1 MEYNIGDRI
10 VDDKRDLTIIGKK
23 KQGGVVLY
31 KYRCNVCGYECQ
43 DGYLAGK
50 PMKGRWR
57 TAHEIYVEHKCCA
70 CCSSNIIVSGINS
83 IADTN
88 PELSKYFMNGDER
101 KYSIKSHQYVNMVCP
116 NCMHVKENQKIIWL
130 TNPGFS
136 CPVCSSSIS
145 IGERIVYV
153 LLDSLDIEFKK
164 EFSFIIDTNKRY
176 DFYLPQYNTII
187 EVHGKQHYK
196 ETGVLWG
203 SLDSIQKND
212 EYKKDIAIRQGIDN
226 YIIIDAS
233 LSDFEYIKQSILN
246 SDIRKIID
254 FCKVNWKNIE
264 ECVYSNSEIKDACE
278 YWENNTKVTIF
289 DMQNKFHRSDATIYK
304 WLNIGCKM
312 GWCHKREHRIA
323 KILPIKHIETNIY
336 FHDAREASR
345 NSDML
350 FGCHIPDSTIRY
362 RAKQNKEFMYVSK
375 EEFNNAYNNGNICF
389 GQIFS

>member
-1 MEYNIGDRI
+1 M
-10 VDDKRDLTIIGKK
+10 
-23 KQGGVVLY
+23 
-31 KYRCNVCGYECQ
+31 
-43 DGYLAGK
+43 
-50 PMKGRWR
+50 
-57 TAHEIYVEHKCCA
+57 
-70 CCSSNIIVSGINS
+70 
-83 IADTN
+83 
-88 PELSKYFMNGDER
+88 
-101 KYSIKSHQYVNMVCP
+101 
-116 NCMHVKENQKIIWL
+116 
-130 TNPGFS
+130 
-136 CPVCSSSIS
+136 
-145 IGERIVYV
+145 
-153 LLDSLDIEFKK
+153 
-164 EFSFIIDTNKRY
+164 
-176 DFYLPQYNTII
+176 
-187 EVHGKQHYK
+187 
-196 ETGVLWG
+196 
-203 SLDSIQKND
+203 
-212 EYKKDIAIRQGIDN
+212 
-226 YIIIDAS
+226 
-233 LSDFEYIKQSILN
+233 
-246 SDIRKIID
+246 
-254 FCKVNWKNIE
+254 NWKNIE